1 MTRRSVASIV
11 AALLL
16 TPVVGFVP
24 GGTAQAKDA
33 EVATVVAEE
42 GVFGAAVSFDARVVP
57 MDVHEVEIET
67 NRYGGP
73 FEVVE
78 ARASGPVEAGD
89 TLIRFDPAEI
99 DRQIERE
106 RIELQLVMAKFE
118 EAEVGYAQTV
128 ERLRLA
134 VEDAQRDE
142 RNARLELERW
152 NAVER
157 ELRLA
162 EQAQSLEAGREFL
175 QNQEEELAQLEKM
188 YGEDD
193 LTEETEEIVLRRTR
207 RSVERARKN
216 LEWREIRHKYYLEV
230 IFPREDEKLDAALRK
245 AKLRLEQEMKTQEI
259 DKRAADL
266 NREKARLDL
275 DAKKRSL
282 AELEEDREQMVLKAP
297 RAGLAVAGR
306 LNNGAWQGIRENDLT
321 YEVGDKV
328 KPGQVLYTLFTANHL
343 HLVAGIGQ
351 GDLDDVVA
359 GQPAWFDLGLGEDE
373 LFRAE
378 VERVGRFP
386 RDDKFEVYLR
396 LTRGDPRFQAGQKA
410 KVTVL
415 GKTAPVSVH
424 VPKDAVA
431 RQGKKAYVHVAKD
444 GAFVWQ
450 EVETGDVI
458 GDRIAIK
465 KGLEP
470 GTRIAAKAPKR
481 KDEEAADEGKKEG
494 AKDDAKASG
503 EGDAKEAPKE
513 DAAAKEPKESPQE
526 EPPQEAP
533 AEQPKDAPK
542 VPGK

>member
-1 MTRRSVASIV
+1 MTRRPAAFLI
-11 AALLL
+11 AALLV
-16 TPVVGFVP
+16 TPALALAP
-24 GGTAQAKDA
+24 LGTAQAKDA

-42 GVFGAAVSFDARVVP
+42 GVFGSAVSFDARLVP
-57 MDVHEVEIET
+57 IDVEEIEIET

-73 FEVVE
+73 FEVLE

-89 TLIRFDPAEI
+89 TLIRFDPVDI

-106 RIELQLVMAKFE
+106 RIELQLVTAKFE
-118 EAEVGYAQTV
+118 EAEVAYAQTV

-134 VEDAQRDE
+134 VEDAQRGE
-142 RNARLELERW
+142 RDAREELERW
-152 NAVER
+152 KTVER
-157 ELRLA
+157 DIRLQEL
-162 EQAQSLEAGREFL
+162 AQGMEAGRDFL
-175 QNQEEELAQLEKM
+175 KNQEEELAQLEKM

-216 LEWREIRHKYYLEV
+216 LAWREIRHKYYLEV
-230 IFPREDEKLDAALRK
+230 VFPREDEKLDTAMRK
-245 AKLRLEQEMKTQEI
+245 AKLRLEQETKTQEI

-275 DAKKRSL
+275 EAKKRSL

-306 LNNGAWQGIRENDLT
+306 LNNGAWQGIRED
-321 YEVGDKV
+321 EISFEAGDKV

-343 HLVAGIGQ
+343 HLAASIGQ

-359 GQPAWFDLGLGEDE
+359 GQPAWFELGLGDDD

-386 RDDKFEVYLR
+386 RDDKYEVRLR
-396 LTRGDPRFQAGQKA
+396 LARGDARFQAGQKA

-444 GAFVWQ
+444 GGFAWQ
-450 EVETGDVI
+450 EVETGDAI
-458 GDRIAIK
+458 GDRIAIT

-470 GTRIAAKAPKR
+470 GTRIAAKAPER
-481 KDEEAADEGKKEG
+481 KEEAD
-494 AKDDAKASG
+494 AKDDKKDDEKADAK
-503 EGDAKEAPKE
+503 DAPKDAPKEAPK
-513 DAAAKEPKESPQE
+513 K
-526 EPPQEAP
+526 
-533 AEQPKDAPK
+533 EQPKDAPK
-542 VPGK
+542 EAPREQPDEAPKKDAPKVHGN